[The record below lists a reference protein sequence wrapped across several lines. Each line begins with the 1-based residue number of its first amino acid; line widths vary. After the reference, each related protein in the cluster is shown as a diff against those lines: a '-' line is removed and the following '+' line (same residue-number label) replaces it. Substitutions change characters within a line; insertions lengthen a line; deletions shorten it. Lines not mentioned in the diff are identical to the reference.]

1 MKPQVKSELTYLH
14 DIKELPVYDQPTK
27 LLTTQEAI
35 GVLLFSGLCDTSICT
50 RVPISVEKNSV
61 FIVDLNKLSSP
72 GDITCDDMGAWT
84 WGGSNKRWVSVEE
97 DGFVSF
103 LKKSGEVAL
112 DESCYHVWKRYYA
125 LKSSPDIKRMILVLE
140 GQALKCM

>member
-1 MKPQVKSELTYLH
+1 MKSDLTYLH
-14 DIKELPVYDQPTK
+14 DIEELPVYDQPTK
-27 LLTTQEAI
+27 LLTTQEAN
-35 GVLLFSGLCDTSICT
+35 GVLLFSGLCDTNICS

-72 GDITCDDMGAWT
+72 GDTLVMIMGAW
-84 WGGSNKRWVSVEE
+84 SNKRWVSVEE
-97 DGFVSF
+97 NSFVSF
-103 LKKSGEVAL
+103 FKKSGGVAL